1 MDDDAML
8 MVGVSLF
15 LEPYRGCDLPDLMV
29 SVENDIED
37 YVVQLNE
44 YVKIVDLLEKA
55 DDVAAIRERI
65 MSVEFDL
72 RYSMIL
78 YNSICERIIFT
89 TTK

>member
-1 MDDDAML
+1 
-8 MVGVSLF
+8 

-37 YVVQLNE
+37 YVVRLNE

-55 DDVAAIRERI
+55 DDIAAIRARI

-78 YNSICERIIFT
+78 YNAICERIIFT